1 MKVYVLFEE
10 ITYCDGGVCDVI
22 DGIYSNLDAAERAK
36 VERDSRI
43 NKITKREFFWI
54 EEREVIEE

>member
-10 ITYCDGGVCDVI
+10 RRYYDGGVCDVI

-36 VERDSRI
+36 EQAEGFDRNRNQIYLWIDEHEVE
-43 NKITKREFFWI
+43 E
-54 EEREVIEE
+54 